1 MAATNSLAYSQN
13 MRVQPAEGNFEISG
27 CQHHAV
33 HEEKHVEP
41 GEQQQWCSR
50 GHTYLYQTGT
60 PRPMRLRTTDRIAEK
75 TCHIISSILKP
86 YAVLRSTPR
95 PGDFRMH
102 SAKSVPARVN
112 SSAKVF
118 AQRFVRCLCL
128 ARYRSGNCCCQME
141 ALHIAKHEYPVQH
154 STCTARIKRK
164 SIKLFA

>member
-1 MAATNSLAYSQN
+1 M
-13 MRVQPAEGNFEISG
+13 VQPG
-27 CQHHAV
+27 
-33 HEEKHVEP
+33 
-41 GEQQQWCSR
+41 
-50 GHTYLYQTGT
+50 TYLSLSILYQTGT

-75 TCHIISSILKP
+75 ICHIISSILKP

-118 AQRFVRCLCL
+118 AVRFVRCLCL

-154 STCTARIKRK
+154 FTCKARIKRK
-164 SIKLFA
+164 SVVCIKEKGNVSSMAFEKGPLTHRL